1 MSLNN
6 STLRLIT
13 STNKESKTMTTFNF
27 LTGKAYKAGSDID
40 NALQKAIKERGLT
53 FLGFATITQA
63 RKQFIK
69 VKAGAHGIK
78 CPIKIADGQVRYFY
92 LFPMQAFTTCIDKRS
107 QRAQKA
113 DPNSDQHDRIIRYAL
128 PAKIS
133 DKEKKILIAAAHN
146 LTEQSQ
152 KDAIK
157 RHKNMY
163 DTYMYD
169 ANVDID
175 TYKVDIHRREHQLE
189 DLQAQDQTS
198 GIEYN
203 QCGYDTNKDILKID
217 TDAYN
222 NANDIVDTQS
232 MSTYDYNLQ
241 NVIENKIVQILKQ

>member
-1 MSLNN
+1 MSLYS
-6 STLRLIT
+6 STYRLIT
-13 STNKESKTMTTFNF
+13 STRESKIMTTFNF

-40 NALQKAIKERGLT
+40 NALQKAIKDRKLEFT
-53 FLGFATITQA
+53 GFATITQA

-69 VKAGAHGIK
+69 VKAGAKGIK
-78 CPIKIADGQVRYFY
+78 CPITIAGGQVRYFY
-92 LFPMQAFTTCIDKRS
+92 LFPMQDFTTCIDKRS

-128 PAKIS
+128 PGKIT
-133 DKEKKILIAAAHN
+133 DKEKKVLIAAAHN

-169 ANVDID
+169 ANVDVD
-175 TYKVDIHRREHQLE
+175 AYKVDIHRREHELE
-189 DLQAQDQTS
+189 DLQMQAQVS
-198 GIEYN
+198 GIDYT

-222 NANDIVDTQS
+222 NANDIIDTQS

>member
-1 MSLNN
+1 MSLYS
-6 STLRLIT
+6 STYRLIT
-13 STNKESKTMTTFNF
+13 STRESKIMTTFNF

-40 NALQKAIKERGLT
+40 NVLQKAINDRKLEFT
-53 FLGFATITQA
+53 GFATITQA

-69 VKAGAHGIK
+69 VKAGAKSIK
-78 CPIKIADGQVRYFY
+78 CPISIAGGQVRYFY
-92 LFPMQAFTTCIDKRS
+92 LFSMQDFTTCIDKRS

-128 PAKIS
+128 PGKIT
-133 DKEKKILIAAAHN
+133 DKEKKVLIAAAHN

-175 TYKVDIHRREHQLE
+175 TYKVDIHRRQHKLE
-189 DLQAQDQTS
+189 DLQMQAQVS
-198 GIEYN
+198 GFDYS
-203 QCGYDTNKDILKID
+203 QCGYDTN
-217 TDAYN
+217 
-222 NANDIVDTQS
+222 V
-232 MSTYDYNLQ
+232 YNLAA
-241 NVIENKIVQILKQ
+241 VI

>member
-13 STNKESKTMTTFNF
+13 STRESKPMTTFNF
-27 LTGKAYKAGSDID
+27 LTGKAYKTNSGID
-40 NALQKAIKERGLT
+40 NALQKAIKERNLNFT
-53 FLGFATITQA
+53 GFATITQA

-69 VKAGAHGIK
+69 VKAGAKGIK
-78 CPIKIADGQVRYFY
+78 CPITIAGGQVRYFY
-92 LFPMQAFTTCIDKRS
+92 LFPMQDFTTCIDKRS

-113 DPNSDQHDRIIRYAL
+113 DPNNDQHDRIIRYAL
-128 PAKIS
+128 PGKIT
-133 DKEKKILIAAAHN
+133 DKEKNALIAAAHN

-175 TYKVDIHRREHQLE
+175 TYKVDIHRRKHELE
-189 DLQAQDQTS
+189 DLQAQAQTS
-198 GIEYN
+198 GIDYT
-203 QCGYDTNKDILKID
+203 QCGYDTHLNI
-217 TDAYN
+217 
-222 NANDIVDTQS
+222 
-232 MSTYDYNLQ
+232 YDYNLHNAT
-241 NVIENKIVQILKQ
+241 NVTC

>member
-1 MSLNN
+1 
-6 STLRLIT
+6 
-13 STNKESKTMTTFNF
+13 MTTFNF

-40 NALQKAIKERGLT
+40 NALQKAIKDRKLEFT
-53 FLGFATITQA
+53 GFATVTQA

-69 VKAGAHGIK
+69 VKAGAKGIK
-78 CPIKIADGQVRYFY
+78 CPIVIAGGQVRYFY
-92 LFPMQAFTTCIDKRS
+92 LFPMQDFTTCIDKRS

-128 PAKIS
+128 PGKIT
-133 DKEKKILIAAAHN
+133 DKEKKVLIAAAHN

-175 TYKVDIHRREHQLE
+175 TYKVDIHRKQHELE
-189 DLQAQDQTS
+189 DLQMQAQVS
-198 GIEYN
+198 GIDYT
-203 QCGYDTNKDILKID
+203 QCGYDTNKDILEID

-222 NANDIVDTQS
+222 NANDIIDTQS

>member
-27 LTGKAYKAGSDID
+27 LTGKPYKAGSDID
-40 NALQKAIKERGLT
+40 NALQKAIKERKLEFT
-53 FLGFATITQA
+53 GFATITQA

-69 VKAGAHGIK
+69 VKAGAKGIK
-78 CPIKIADGQVRYFY
+78 CPISIAGGQIRYFY
-92 LFPMQAFTTCIDKRS
+92 LFPMQAFTTCTDKRS
-107 QRAQKA
+107 KRAQKA

-128 PAKIS
+128 PGKIT
-133 DKEKKILIAAAHN
+133 DKEKKVLIAAAHN

-175 TYKVDIHRREHQLE
+175 TYKVDIHRKQHELE
-189 DLQAQDQTS
+189 DLQMQALTS
-198 GIEYN
+198 GFDETK
-203 QCGYDTNKDILKID
+203 CGYDTNKEILKID

-241 NVIENKIVQILKQ
+241 NVIENKIVQMLKQ

>member
-13 STNKESKTMTTFNF
+13 STRESKTMTTFNF
-27 LTGKAYKAGSDID
+27 LTGKAYKTNSGID
-40 NALQKAIKERGLT
+40 NALQKAIKERNLNFT
-53 FLGFATITQA
+53 GFATITQA

-69 VKAGAHGIK
+69 VKAGAKGIK
-78 CPIKIADGQVRYFY
+78 CPISIAGGQVRYFY
-92 LFPMQAFTTCIDKRS
+92 LFPMQDFTTCIDKRS
-107 QRAQKA
+107 KRAQKA
-113 DPNSDQHDRIIRYAL
+113 DPNSDQHDRIIRYTL
-128 PAKIS
+128 PDKIT
-133 DKEKKILIAAAHN
+133 DKEKKVLIAAAHN

-189 DLQAQDQTS
+189 NLQMQAQTS
-198 GIEYN
+198 GIDYT
-203 QCGYDTNKDILKID
+203 QCGYDTHLNI
-217 TDAYN
+217 
-222 NANDIVDTQS
+222 
-232 MSTYDYNLQ
+232 YDYNLHNAT
-241 NVIENKIVQILKQ
+241 NVTC

>member
-13 STNKESKTMTTFNF
+13 STRESKTMTTFNF
-27 LTGKAYKAGSDID
+27 LTGKAYKTNSGID
-40 NALQKAIKERGLT
+40 NALQKAIKECGLT

-69 VKAGAHGIK
+69 VKAGAKGIK
-78 CPIKIADGQVRYFY
+78 CPITIAGGQVRYFY
-92 LFPMQAFTTCIDKRS
+92 LFPMQDFTTCVDKRS

-113 DPNSDQHDRIIRYAL
+113 DPNSDQHDRIIRYTL
-128 PAKIS
+128 PCKIT
-133 DKEKKILIAAAHN
+133 DKEKNALIAAAHN

-175 TYKVDIHRREHQLE
+175 TYKVDIYRR
-189 DLQAQDQTS
+189 
-198 GIEYN
+198 
-203 QCGYDTNKDILKID
+203 K
-217 TDAYN
+217 
-222 NANDIVDTQS
+222 
-232 MSTYDYNLQ
+232 Q
-241 NVIENKIVQILKQ
+241 N

>member
-1 MSLNN
+1 MSLYS
-6 STLRLIT
+6 STYRLIT
-13 STNKESKTMTTFNF
+13 STREIKTMTTFNF
-27 LTGKAYKAGSDID
+27 LTGKAYKAGSNID
-40 NALQKAIKERGLT
+40 NALQKAIKDRKLEFT
-53 FLGFATITQA
+53 GFATITQA

-69 VKAGAHGIK
+69 VKAGAKGIK
-78 CPIKIADGQVRYFY
+78 CPISIAGGQVRYFY
-92 LFPMQAFTTCIDKRS
+92 LFPMQAFTTCTDKRS
-107 QRAQKA
+107 KRAQKA

-128 PAKIS
+128 PGKIT
-133 DKEKKILIAAAHN
+133 DKEKKVLIAAAHN

-175 TYKVDIHRREHQLE
+175 AYKVDIHRKQHELE
-189 DLQAQDQTS
+189 NLQMQAQVS
-198 GIEYN
+198 GIDYT
-203 QCGYDTNKDILKID
+203 QCGYDTNKEILKID

-222 NANDIVDTQS
+222 NANDIIDTQS

>member
-1 MSLNN
+1 MSLNS

-13 STNKESKTMTTFNF
+13 STRESKTMTTFNF

-40 NALQKAIKERGLT
+40 NALQKAIKERNLNFT
-53 FLGFATITQA
+53 GFATITQA

-69 VKAGAHGIK
+69 VKAGAKGIK
-78 CPIKIADGQVRYFY
+78 CPISIAGGQVRYFY
-92 LFPMQAFTTCIDKRS
+92 LFSMQDFTTCIDKRS

-128 PAKIS
+128 PVKIT
-133 DKEKKILIAAAHN
+133 DKEKNALIAAAHN

-175 TYKVDIHRREHQLE
+175 TYKVDIYKYKHELE
-189 DLQAQDQTS
+189 DLQAQAQVS
-198 GIEYN
+198 GIDYN
-203 QCGYDTNKDILKID
+203 QCGYNTHLN
-217 TDAYN
+217 
-222 NANDIVDTQS
+222 
-232 MSTYDYNLQ
+232 TYDYNLHNAT
-241 NVIENKIVQILKQ
+241 NVTC

>member
-13 STNKESKTMTTFNF
+13 STRESKIMTTFNF

-40 NALQKAIKERGLT
+40 NALKKAIKERKLEFT
-53 FLGFATITQA
+53 GFATITQA

-69 VKAGAHGIK
+69 VKAGAKGIK
-78 CPIKIADGQVRYFY
+78 CPISIAGGQVRYFY
-92 LFPMQAFTTCIDKRS
+92 LFPMQAFTTCTDKRS
-107 QRAQKA
+107 KRAQKA

-128 PAKIS
+128 PGKIT
-133 DKEKKILIAAAHN
+133 DKEKKVLIAAAHN

-157 RHKNMY
+157 SHKNMY

-189 DLQAQDQTS
+189 NLQMQAQVS
-198 GIEYN
+198 GFDVN
-203 QCGYDTNKDILKID
+203 KCGYDTNKEILKID
-217 TDAYN
+217 IDAYN

-241 NVIENKIVQILKQ
+241 NVIENKIVQMLKQ

>member
-13 STNKESKTMTTFNF
+13 STRESKIMTTFNF

-40 NALQKAIKERGLT
+40 NAVKKAIKERKLEFT
-53 FLGFATITQA
+53 GFATITQA

-69 VKAGAHGIK
+69 VKKKKKGIK
-78 CPIKIADGQVRYFY
+78 CPISITGGQVRYFY
-92 LFPMQAFTTCIDKRS
+92 LFPMQDFTTCIDKRS
-107 QRAQKA
+107 QRVQKA

-128 PAKIS
+128 PGKVT
-133 DKEKKILIAAAHN
+133 DKEKNTLIAAAHN

-175 TYKVDIHRREHQLE
+175 TYKVDIHRKQHELE
-189 DLQAQDQTS
+189 DLQAQAQTS
-198 GIEYN
+198 GIDYN
-203 QCGYDTNKDILKID
+203 QCGYDTHLNI
-217 TDAYN
+217 
-222 NANDIVDTQS
+222 
-232 MSTYDYNLQ
+232 YDYNLHNAT
-241 NVIENKIVQILKQ
+241 NVTC

>member
-1 MSLNN
+1 MSLYS
-6 STLRLIT
+6 STYRLIT
-13 STNKESKTMTTFNF
+13 STNKESKTMITFNF

-40 NALQKAIKERGLT
+40 NALQKAIKERNLEFT
-53 FLGFATITQA
+53 GFATITQA

-69 VKAGAHGIK
+69 VKAGAKGIK
-78 CPIKIADGQVRYFY
+78 CPITIAGGQVRYFY
-92 LFPMQAFTTCIDKRS
+92 LFPMQAFTTCTDKRS
-107 QRAQKA
+107 KRIQKA
-113 DPNSDQHDRIIRYAL
+113 EPNNDQHDRIIRYAL

-152 KDAIK
+152 KEAII

-169 ANVDID
+169 VNVDID

-198 GIEYN
+198 GIDYT

>member
-1 MSLNN
+1 MSLNS

-13 STNKESKTMTTFNF
+13 STRESKIMTTFNF

-40 NALQKAIKERGLT
+40 NALQKAIKDRKLEFT
-53 FLGFATITQA
+53 GFATITQA

-69 VKAGAHGIK
+69 VKAGAKGIK
-78 CPIKIADGQVRYFY
+78 CPISIAGGQVRFFY

-113 DPNSDQHDRIIRYAL
+113 DPNSDQHDRIIRYTL
-128 PAKIS
+128 PVKIA
-133 DKEKKILIAAAHN
+133 DKEKNTLIAAAYN

-175 TYKVDIHRREHQLE
+175 TYKVDIHRKQHELE
-189 DLQAQDQTS
+189 DLQMQAQTS
-198 GIEYN
+198 GIDYI
-203 QCGYDTNKDILKID
+203 QCGYDTHLNII
-217 TDAYN
+217 N
-222 NANDIVDTQS
+222 
-232 MSTYDYNLQ
+232 
-241 NVIENKIVQILKQ
+241 

>member
-13 STNKESKTMTTFNF
+13 STRESKTMTTFNF

-53 FLGFATITQA
+53 FSGFATITQA

-69 VKAGAHGIK
+69 VKAGAKGIK
-78 CPIKIADGQVRYFY
+78 CPITIAGGQVRYFY
-92 LFPMQAFTTCIDKRS
+92 LFPMQAFTTCTDKRS

-113 DPNSDQHDRIIRYAL
+113 DPNNDQHDRIIRYAL
-128 PAKIS
+128 PAKIA
-133 DKEKKILIAAAHN
+133 DKEKKALIAAAHN

-157 RHKNMY
+157 AHKSMY

-175 TYKVDIHRREHQLE
+175 MYKVDIHRKQHELE
-189 DLQAQDQTS
+189 DLQVQAQTS
-198 GIEYN
+198 GIDYT
-203 QCGYDTNKDILKID
+203 QCGYD
-217 TDAYN
+217 
-222 NANDIVDTQS
+222 S
-232 MSTYDYNLQ
+232 FNLQ
-241 NVIENKIVQILKQ
+241 NVANVTC

>member
-1 MSLNN
+1 
-6 STLRLIT
+6 
-13 STNKESKTMTTFNF
+13 MTTFNF

-40 NALQKAIKERGLT
+40 SALQKAIKERKLEFT
-53 FLGFATITQA
+53 GFATITQA

-69 VKAGAHGIK
+69 VKIGAKGIK
-78 CPIKIADGQVRYFY
+78 CPIRIAGGQVRYFY
-92 LFPMQAFTTCIDKRS
+92 LFSMQDFTTCIDKRS

-128 PAKIS
+128 PAQIA
-133 DKEKKILIAAAHN
+133 DKEKKALIAAAHN

-189 DLQAQDQTS
+189 DLQMQAQVS
-198 GIEYN
+198 GFDETK
-203 QCGYDTNKDILKID
+203 CGYDTNKEILKID

-241 NVIENKIVQILKQ
+241 NVIENKIVQMLKQ

>member
-6 STLRLIT
+6 SILRLIT
-13 STNKESKTMTTFNF
+13 STRESKIMTTFNF

-40 NALQKAIKERGLT
+40 NVLQKAINDRKLEFT
-53 FLGFATITQA
+53 GFATITQA

-69 VKAGAHGIK
+69 VKAGAKGIK
-78 CPIKIADGQVRYFY
+78 CPISIAGSQVRYFY
-92 LFPMQAFTTCIDKRS
+92 LFPMQDFTTCVDKRS

-113 DPNSDQHDRIIRYAL
+113 DPNSDQHDRIIRYTL
-128 PAKIS
+128 PCKVT
-133 DKEKKILIAAAHN
+133 DKEKNALIAAAHN

-189 DLQAQDQTS
+189 DLQMQAQAS
-198 GIEYN
+198 GINYT
-203 QCGYDTNKDILKID
+203 QCGYNTHLNI
-217 TDAYN
+217 
-222 NANDIVDTQS
+222 
-232 MSTYDYNLQ
+232 YDYNLHNAT
-241 NVIENKIVQILKQ
+241 NVTC

>member
-1 MSLNN
+1 
-6 STLRLIT
+6 
-13 STNKESKTMTTFNF
+13 MTTFNF
-27 LTGKAYKAGSDID
+27 LTGKAYKAGSNID
-40 NALQKAIKERGLT
+40 NALQKAIKDRKLEFT
-53 FLGFATITQA
+53 GFATITQA

-69 VKAGAHGIK
+69 VKAGAKGIK
-78 CPIKIADGQVRYFY
+78 CPISIAGGQVRYFY
-92 LFPMQAFTTCIDKRS
+92 LFPMQDFTTCIDKRS

-113 DPNSDQHDRIIRYAL
+113 DPNSDQHDRIIRCAL
-128 PAKIS
+128 PGKVT
-133 DKEKKILIAAAHN
+133 DKEKNVLIAAAHN

-175 TYKVDIHRREHQLE
+175 TYKVDIYRRKHELE
-189 DLQAQDQTS
+189 DLQSQAQVS
-198 GIEYN
+198 GIDYT

-222 NANDIVDTQS
+222 NANDIIDTQS

-241 NVIENKIVQILKQ
+241 NAIENKIIQMIKQ